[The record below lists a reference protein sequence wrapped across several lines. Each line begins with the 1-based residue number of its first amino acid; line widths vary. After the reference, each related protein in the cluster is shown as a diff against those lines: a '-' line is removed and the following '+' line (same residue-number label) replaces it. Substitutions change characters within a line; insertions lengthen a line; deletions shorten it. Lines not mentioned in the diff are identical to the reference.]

1 MTNFAGA
8 FDLSRLAQK
17 NQPTSTQKAAPGVL
31 SSWLVK
37 ADEQILR
44 EYIAISEKTPV
55 LLLITDQTE
64 ESTEVRAMV
73 EKAIRAS

>member
-17 NQPTSTQKAAPGVL
+17 NQPASNTQQPAAGVL
-31 SSWLVK
+31 TSWLVK

-44 EYIAISEKTPV
+44 QYIAISEKTPV
-55 LLLITDQTE
+55 LLLIVDQ
-64 ESTEVRAMV
+64 SP
-73 EKAIRAS
+73 